1 MTTNT
6 KHGSAKSGSKEWS
19 RKGRKAEAKKGRAAA
34 KRKAIKEAQG

>member
-1 MTTNT
+1 MTNNT
-6 KHGSAKSGSKEWS
+6 KTGNAKSGAKEWS